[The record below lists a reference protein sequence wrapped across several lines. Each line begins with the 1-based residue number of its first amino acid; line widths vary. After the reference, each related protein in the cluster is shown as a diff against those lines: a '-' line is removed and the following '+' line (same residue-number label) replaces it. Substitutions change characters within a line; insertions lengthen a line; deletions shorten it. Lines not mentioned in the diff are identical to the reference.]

1 MTPSQTPASA
11 IAQRPVVDH
20 VPYSLR
26 VAAAWAWRLIVVGV
40 IVIALANAFST
51 LSAILLPMVIA
62 LLIAAPLERL
72 VTQLEKFHV
81 PRGLGAIIAIL
92 GLVGVFVGLSVA
104 AGASIASGF
113 EQLRQGAIAGFE
125 QLLEWLTTGPLEL
138 SREQLDNGI
147 DNVVQQAQDNA
158 WGLASGALSVTGVV
172 GGLVAGVIIALL
184 SLFFFLRDGRVI
196 WSWIADLVP
205 GEEASA
211 RVDRAGMGAWRM
223 LRKYTQ
229 TSVFVAF
236 VDAVGIGAVAWILG
250 VPLAFPI
257 AILTFV
263 TSFIPLVGAGIAG
276 VVATLIALV
285 DGGWTTAAFMLA
297 GVLLVQQIE
306 GNVLYPWLF
315 GKAVSIHPFAIL
327 LTISA
332 GTLTAGLVGTVIAV
346 PILAFGY
353 TFVRGLRDEQ
363 LRALADDDSPPPS
376 SKSAVEKR
384 GRHASARATGRST
397 RTKTRKSARGAAK
410 VETSPEED

>member
-1 MTPSQTPASA
+1 
-11 IAQRPVVDH
+11 
-20 VPYSLR
+20 
-26 VAAAWAWRLIVVGV
+26 
-40 IVIALANAFST
+40 
-51 LSAILLPMVIA
+51 
-62 LLIAAPLERL
+62 
-72 VTQLEKFHV
+72 
-81 PRGLGAIIAIL
+81 
-92 GLVGVFVGLSVA
+92 
-104 AGASIASGF
+104 
-113 EQLRQGAIAGFE
+113 
-125 QLLEWLTTGPLEL
+125 
-138 SREQLDNGI
+138 
-147 DNVVQQAQDNA
+147 VVQQAQDNA

-315 GKAVSIHPFAIL
+315 GKAVSIHPR
-327 LTISA
+327 
-332 GTLTAGLVGTVIAV
+332 
-346 PILAFGY
+346 
-353 TFVRGLRDEQ
+353 VRLHLREG
-363 LRALADDDSPPPS
+363 S
-376 SKSAVEKR
+376 SR
-384 GRHASARATGRST
+384 
-397 RTKTRKSARGAAK
+397 
-410 VETSPEED
+410 